1 MAIFTTFIIFSL
13 LLLPPAGC
21 FRKTKLCIKYE
32 FISHRGTY
40 ELLAVH
46 TGYTKARCFLACVRQ
61 PDCTAFNVLHGPGV
75 CELLPALPDC
85 VEPEEDDTS
94 LYVHLTACG
103 TESLEP
109 FQVIKPSG
117 LGWRWVA
124 YNGSADRFSSDIVP
138 ASNNENHFIS
148 MNFYEGL
155 YFTGFHAPPSITGSK
170 SYFKLPSGQDKN
182 CKGTNVLSIESYA
195 DHRKW
200 ELFTIGQRIPE
211 NAIVGGQLRD
221 RSLVFVVR
229 KVCGNGYKPGYYA
242 PATKQAMFHCKRSR
256 ADAAIS
262 ILTYVWNTV
271 RLQTTQRVIN
281 MKLFTSSIL
290 CNLNEALASWHS
302 RCNVSWTRVAVNPL
316 QRNLSQKTTSWD
328 CLKWEVISH

>member
-1 MAIFTTFIIFSL
+1 MFENLFILGVTKLGTVIGAWWIQVLSLFIFQMAIFTIFIICSL
-13 LLLPPAGC
+13 LLLPPTEC
-21 FRKTKLCIKYE
+21 LSKTKLCIKYE
-32 FISHRGTY
+32 LISHRGTY

-46 TGYTKARCFLACVRQ
+46 TGFTKAQCFLACVRQ
-61 PDCTAFNVLHGPGV
+61 PDCTAFNVLHGPAV

-85 VEPEEDDTS
+85 VEPEEDDRS
-94 LYVHLTACG
+94 LYIHLTDCS
-103 TESLEP
+103 TEEP

-124 YNGSADRFSSDIVP
+124 YNGSAGRFSSDIVP
-138 ASNNENHFIS
+138 ASNNYFVT

-155 YFTGFHAPPSITGSK
+155 YVTGFHAPPSITGSK

-200 ELFTIGQRIPE
+200 ESFTIGQRIPE

-221 RSLVFVVR
+221 RSLVFVIR
-229 KVCGNGYKPGYYA
+229 KVCGNGYKSGYYA
-242 PATKQAMFHCKRSR
+242 PTTKEAMFHCKRSR
-256 ADAAIS
+256 AGAALS

-271 RLQTTQRVIN
+271 RL
-281 MKLFTSSIL
+281 
-290 CNLNEALASWHS
+290 
-302 RCNVSWTRVAVNPL
+302 
-316 QRNLSQKTTSWD
+316 
-328 CLKWEVISH
+328 